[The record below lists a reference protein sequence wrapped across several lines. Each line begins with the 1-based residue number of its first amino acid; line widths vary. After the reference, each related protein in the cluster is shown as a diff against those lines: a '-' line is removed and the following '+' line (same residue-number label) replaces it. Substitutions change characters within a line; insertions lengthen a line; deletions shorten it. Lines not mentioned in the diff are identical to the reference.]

1 MTGSRS
7 RATAEG
13 IGAVGH
19 LAVAERFLQRR
30 CLLVSP
36 LPDGSLAGSDKMTGG
51 GTGVKSGNRVDD
63 IDAGPGGL
71 GEVRGRGL
79 RSGSWGQ
86 RGVSGTGWV
95 S

>member
-7 RATAEG
+7 RATAVG

-36 LPDGSLAGSDKMTGG
+36 LQDGSLAGSDRMTRGAGG
-51 GTGVKSGNRVDD
+51 KDCWPRQA
-63 IDAGPGGL
+63 AGDGG
-71 GEVRGRGL
+71 
-79 RSGSWGQ
+79 
-86 RGVSGTGWV
+86 
-95 S
+95 